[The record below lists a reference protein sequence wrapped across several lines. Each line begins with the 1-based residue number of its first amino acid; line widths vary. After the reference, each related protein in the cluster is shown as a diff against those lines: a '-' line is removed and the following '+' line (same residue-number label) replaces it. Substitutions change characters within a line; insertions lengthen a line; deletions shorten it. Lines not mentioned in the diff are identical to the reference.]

1 MIDRLMQPVI
11 FIKNVLNKGQDRS
24 VKAKK
29 NILASFL
36 IKGGSIGISIV
47 SVPLTLHYVNP
58 TQYGIWLTL
67 TSLVSWFSF
76 FDIGFGNGLRNK
88 FAEAKAKDEHALAR
102 IYVSTT
108 YAILII
114 ISASVLLLFAFINPF
129 LNWSII
135 LNAPA
140 GMAGELGV
148 LALIVF
154 GYFCID
160 FVLQLIAIILNAD
173 QQPAKASLFNLLSGF
188 LSLIIIFILTKTTE
202 GNLIYLGVSFV
213 GSQLVV
219 LLFAGIWFF
228 SGKYKMYAPARKFV
242 QFKYAKNL
250 MSLGLKFFLIQIA
263 FIILY
268 ETTII
273 IIAQLFGPEQVAP
286 YNIAFK
292 YFSVI
297 PMVFGIIMVPFWSA
311 YTEAYV
317 KRDFD
322 WIKSTMK
329 KLKGAWVLL
338 TAASIVM
345 LFFSNIVYR
354 LWVGDEIKV
363 PFLLSAAIA
372 GYIIANAWCTIFSI
386 FLNGVGKLKLQ
397 LYSGLIGALINIPLA
412 LFLGKQIGITG
423 VVLSTLLLAA
433 GNAIWSPIQYRK
445 IMNGSAKG
453 IWNQ

>member
-1 MIDRLMQPVI
+1 MIDWLKQPVT
-11 FIKNVLNKGQDRS
+11 FIKNAINKGQDRS

-36 IKGGSIGISIV
+36 IKGGSIAISIV
-47 SVPLTLHYVNP
+47 SVPLTLHYVNQ

-88 FAEAKAKDEHALAR
+88 FAEAKAKDEHELAR
-102 IYVSTT
+102 VYVSTT
-108 YAILII
+108 YAILTI
-114 ISASVLLLFAFINPF
+114 ISASVLLLFAVINPF
-129 LNWSII
+129 LNWSVI

-140 GMAGELGV
+140 GMAGELGI

-173 QQPAKASLFNLLSGF
+173 QQPAKASFFNFLASF
-188 LSLIIIFILTKTTE
+188 LSLIIIFILTKTTN

-213 GSQLVV
+213 GTQLLV
-219 LLFAGIWFF
+219 LLAAGSWFF
-228 SGKYKMYAPARKFV
+228 SKKYKMYAPSLKFV
-242 QFKYAKNL
+242 RFKYARNL
-250 MSLGLKFFLIQIA
+250 MTLGLKFFLIQIA

-297 PMVFGIIMVPFWSA
+297 PMVFGIIMTPFWSA

-317 KRDFD
+317 KKDFD
-322 WIKSTMK
+322 WIRATMK
-329 KLKGAWVLL
+329 KLKAAWVLL
-338 TAASIVM
+338 SAASIVM
-345 LFFSNIVYR
+345 LLFSNFVYK
-354 LWVGDEIKV
+354 LWVGAEIKV

-372 GYIIANAWCTIFSI
+372 GYIIANAWCTIFSV

-397 LYSGLIGALINIPLA
+397 LYSSLIGALINIPLA

-423 VVLSTLLLAA
+423 VVLSTLLLAV
-433 GNAIWSPIQYRK
+433 GNALWSPIQYRK
-445 IMNGSAKG
+445 IMNGTATG
-453 IWNQ
+453 IWNA

>member
-1 MIDRLMQPVI
+1 MIDRLMQPVM
-11 FIKNVLNKGQDRS
+11 FIKNILNKGQDRS

-36 IKGGSIGISIV
+36 IKGGSIAISILT
-47 SVPLTLHYVNP
+47 VPLTLHYVNP

-88 FAEAKAKDEHALAR
+88 FAEAKANGEHELAR

-114 ISASVLLLFAFINPF
+114 ISTSVLLLFVIINPF
-129 LNWSII
+129 LNWSAI

-188 LSLIIIFILTKTTE
+188 LSLVIIFILTKTTE
-202 GNLIYLGVSFV
+202 GNLVYLGVSFV
-213 GSQLVV
+213 GTQLLV

-228 SGKYKMYAPARKFV
+228 SGKYKMYAPTRKFV

-317 KRDFD
+317 KKDFD
-322 WIKSTMK
+322 WIRATMK
-329 KLKGAWVLL
+329 KLKGAWLLL
-338 TAASIVM
+338 TAASIGM
-345 LFFSNIVYR
+345 LLFSNFVYR

-372 GYIIANAWCTIFSI
+372 TYIIVNAWCTIFSV

-423 VVLSTLLLAA
+423 VVLSTLILAVA
-433 GNAIWSPIQYRK
+433 NAIWSPLQYRK
-445 IMNGSAKG
+445 IMTGTATG
-453 IWNQ
+453 IWNA